1 MPPCRTIFFQ
11 IPVCRDDQPEVDR
24 YRRPAADSI
33 NGKGLGDVQ

>member
-24 YRRPAADSI
+24 YWRPAADSV